1 MFIISDFNNRLMIK
15 LLLSVIIFP
24 ITDVFFVFFYRIYKK
39 ENLLSRNYH
48 HIYQV
53 LKKKTKWKLYL
64 LPNIVFALT
73 NILISTQISLNINLA
88 LILIGLNFLFCII
101 THVIINNLK
110 NYNEN

>member
-1 MFIISDFNNRLMIK
+1 MIK
-15 LLLSVIIFP
+15 LFLSVIIFP
-24 ITDVFFVFFYRIYKK
+24 ITDVFFVFFYRVYKK

-64 LPNIVFALT
+64 LPNVIFALI
-73 NILISTQISLNINLA
+73 NILISTQMTLNINLVF
-88 LILIGLNFLFCII
+88 ILISLNFLFCII
-101 THVIINNLK
+101 THVTINNIK